1 MTLPL
6 TSEATG
12 SEQHDWRL
20 VPAAVTVWGSAIVGL
35 LLGWGWAVVGCLS
48 AVAFATVLLL
58 RPSSAG
64 RWGAGAGLLGCGLL
78 LSLFVLPT
86 LRAAADDQLRAGAS
100 RGAAATLTVELR
112 ARPKPVFRPGFGG
125 RRSGAVSVVVS
136 ARVVQATVAGRAV
149 ESTGRVLLT
158 APADS
163 WSTLLPGQRV
173 AADGDLVEAD
183 GGRLTVAVLRVRGPP
198 EPVAAAPVWERMAQP
213 LRAGLRD
220 AAAVLDEEEAGLLPA
235 LTVGDTDLL
244 PRQVVDEFTVAGM
257 SHLLA
262 VSGTNLA
269 IVCLAVLLL
278 LRALT
283 FGPRTCAV
291 GALCAL
297 VGFVVLVGT
306 EPSVLRA
313 GAMAAVGLAALALGR
328 ERAVIPA
335 LATAVITLVVIDP
348 ELAVSFGFVL
358 SVLATAGLVL
368 LAPRWADALA
378 ARGVPRGLAEAL
390 AVPAAAHVVTAPVVA
405 GMAGQMSLV
414 SVVAN
419 LVVAP
424 VVAPATVLGVIAAL
438 LAPWWTTGAELAVR
452 LAGPEVS
459 WLVFVGRQ
467 AAGIPGASMSWPTGW
482 GGGILLA
489 GITAVVLVALR
500 RRALRVAIGLGL
512 TVTLVVAIPVV
523 VIEPGWPP
531 PGWSVVACDVGQGDA
546 IVLATGEP
554 ERAVVVDTG
563 PQPTAIDDCLD
574 RLGVSSLALVV
585 LSHLHADHVGGLA
598 AVLADRQVA
607 AVAVGPAR
615 QPDWAWDEVRDR
627 TARAG
632 VPLVALTAGQRLR
645 WPGLWIEVLSPSA
658 RAPLPASE
666 ADGTEINDASLVLA
680 ADTAVGRVLLTGDIE
695 LAAQASLLES
705 GQNLAADVL
714 KVPHHGS
721 RYSLPEFLAAVR
733 PKLALISV
741 GADNRYGHPDRR
753 TIAALDQGASAVAR
767 TDTGGDTAV
776 VAGDRAPRAIGRG
789 RSPPGRRQDGRGR
802 TGRPSGGNQSDDP
815 SPTTA

>member
-1 MTLPL
+1 MLL
-6 TSEATG
+6 TSETAG
-12 SEQHDWRL
+12 PELHDWRL
-20 VPAAVTVWGSAIVGL
+20 APAAIAVWGSAIVGL
-35 LLGWGWAVVGCLS
+35 LLGWGWAAVGCLS
-48 AVAFATVLLL
+48 AVLLGTVLLL
-58 RPSSAG
+58 RRSTAG
-64 RWGAGAGLLGCGLL
+64 RWAAGAGLLGCGLL
-78 LSLFVLPT
+78 LSLIVVPA
-86 LRAAADDQLRAGAS
+86 LRAAADDQLRPAAS
-100 RGAAATLTVELR
+100 RGAAATLTVEVR
-112 ARPKPVFRPGFGG
+112 ARPKPVFQPGFGG
-125 RRSGAVSVVVS
+125 RRSGVVSVVVS
-136 ARVVQATVAGRAV
+136 AQVVHATVAGRAV
-149 ESTGRVLLT
+149 ESTGRVLLI
-158 APADS
+158 APADT

-173 AADGDLVEAD
+173 TAGGDLVEAE

-198 EPVAAAPVWERMAQP
+198 EQVSAAAAWERMAQG

-262 VSGTNLA
+262 VSGANLA

-278 LRALT
+278 LRALS
-283 FGPRTCAV
+283 FGPRTCAA

-297 VGFVVLVGT
+297 VAFVVLAGT

-328 ERAVIPA
+328 ERAAIPA
-335 LATAVITLVVIDP
+335 LATAVIVLVLVDP
-348 ELAVSFGFVL
+348 ELAVSFGFLL

-378 ARGVPRGLAEAL
+378 VRGVPRGLAEAL

-405 GMAGQMSLV
+405 GMAGQVSLV
-414 SVVAN
+414 SIVAN
-419 LVVAP
+419 LLVAP
-424 VVAPATVLGVIAAL
+424 VVAPATVLGVVAAL
-438 LAPWWTTGAELAVR
+438 LAPWWTAGAELAVR
-452 LAGPEVS
+452 LAGPEAG
-459 WLVFVGRQ
+459 WLVLVGRQ
-467 AAGIPGASMSWPTGW
+467 ASGVPGASVSWPTGW
-482 GGGILLA
+482 GGGLLLA

-500 RRALRVAIGLGL
+500 RRVLRVAVGLGL
-512 TVTLVVAIPVV
+512 TVVLVVAIPVV

-554 ERAVVVDTG
+554 DRAVVVDTG
-563 PQPTAIDDCLD
+563 PQPTAIGDCLD
-574 RLGVSSLALVV
+574 RLDIRSLALVV

-598 AVLADRQVA
+598 AILADHQVA

-627 TARAG
+627 TTRAG
-632 VPLVALTAGQRLR
+632 VPLVALTAGQRLS
-645 WPGLWIEVLSPSA
+645 WPGLGIEVLSPSA
-658 RAPLPASE
+658 RAPLPAAE

-695 LAAQASLLES
+695 LAAQAGLLES

-733 PKLALISV
+733 PKLALVSV
-741 GADNRYGHPDRR
+741 GAGNRYGHPDRR
-753 TIAALDQGASAVAR
+753 TMTILDQGGSDIAR

-776 VAGDRAPRAIGRG
+776 VVDDRAPMAVGRG
-789 RSPPGRRQDGRGR
+789 RSPPGRRQRGRSR
-802 TGRPSGGNQSDDP
+802 TGRPSGGNHSDDL
-815 SPTTA
+815 SHANS